1 MSAEAARA
9 EALPL
14 FVIIDGAVGPV
25 HPDLVASWDSSSA
38 GSPCA
43 RCAAILEDELT
54 GLECPGCMREY
65 AVARGCKCAG
75 TNLPSMHRARRYP
88 GRRDGREERRR
99 SGDVV
104 LAVSC
109 SGVIS
114 GRGFTVFC

>member
-1 MSAEAARA
+1 MTAEAARA
-9 EALPL
+9 DALPL

-65 AVARGCKCAG
+65 AIARGCKCAG
-75 TNLPSMHRARRYP
+75 TNLCPACIEHGATP
-88 GRRDGREERRR
+88 
-99 SGDVV
+99 
-104 LAVSC
+104 AV
-109 SGVIS
+109 G
-114 GRGFTVFC
+114 TVEKNDAEAVTWCWL

>member
-1 MSAEAARA
+1 MTADAAQA

-43 RCAAILEDELT
+43 RCAAILEDELA

-65 AVARGCKCAG
+65 AAARGCKCAG
-75 TNLPSMHRARRYP
+75 TNLCPACIEHGATPSTRGIVVCEP
-88 GRRDGREERRR
+88 G
-99 SGDVV
+99 
-104 LAVSC
+104 C
-109 SGVIS
+109 STLCPVC
-114 GRGFTVFC
+114 TPDD